1 MVEVKAKKVI
11 YLSLRFPHVNKS
23 SDLYFLLMDEFIKEG
38 HDVLIVAP
46 TQDRKSAEL
55 VVESGMKVL
64 RVPTPQLFG
73 KSKIVKGV
81 SNLLLP
87 VLFKRALKKHK
98 ILLDFDLIII
108 PTPPITLIDVAL
120 WIKKKS
126 GGKLYLI
133 LRDIFPQ
140 NAVDLKLMSP
150 NGLIHSYFK
159 KKEIKLYKESDSIGC
174 MSPANVTYIKKH
186 NPFLE
191 GSKLHLLPNWE
202 NPYVPEDSND
212 ENAIRKKYGLENK
225 IVAIFGGNIGL
236 PQKMENI
243 INLAKNCQEL
253 EDLLFLIIGGGTEQ
267 NKVEEMIRS
276 MNLKNVVFKEGLQK
290 VEYTKIL
297 RLADIGLISLSE
309 DFTIPNFP
317 SKVNSYYA
325 LKKPVLASV
334 DVHTD
339 FGVIQEK
346 INCGFWSEAGDTTA
360 FKENLLK
367 LYNSK
372 ALRVE
377 LGENGHDYMVKNLL
391 PSHAY
396 NSVIDN
402 I

>member
-1 MVEVKAKKVI
+1 MVKIKNKKII

-23 SDLYFLLMDEFIKEG
+23 ADLYFLLMNEFIKKG
-38 HDVLIVAP
+38 HDVLIIAP
-46 TQDRKSAEL
+46 TQDRKNSEL
-55 VVESGMKVL
+55 VVEEGMKVL

-73 KSKIVKGV
+73 KSKIVKGL

-126 GGKLYLI
+126 SGKLYLI

-150 NGLIHSYFK
+150 NGLVHSYFK

-174 MSPANVTYIKKH
+174 MSPANIAYIKKH
-186 NPFLE
+186 NTYLD

-202 NPYVPEDSND
+202 KPQTLEDIGD
-212 ENAIRKKYGLENK
+212 EEALRQKYGLENK
-225 IVAIFGGNIGL
+225 IIAIFGGNIGL

-243 INLAKNCQEL
+243 LDLAKNCQEL
-253 EDLLFLIIGGGTEQ
+253 EDLVFLIIGGGTELTKIQ
-267 NKVEEMIRS
+267 QLVRA
-276 MNLKNVVFKEGLQK
+276 MNLKNVVIREGLPK
-290 VEYTKIL
+290 TEYSKIL

-339 FGVIQEK
+339 FGVIQER
-346 INCGFWSEAGDTTA
+346 INCGFWSEAGDTAA

-367 LYNSK
+367 LYHNED
-372 ALRVE
+372 LRRE
-377 LGENGHDYMVKNLL
+377 LGKNGYDYMVNNLL

-396 NSVIDN
+396 NRVIDN